1 MIECSGSL
9 NSPWPLSSEDWP
21 VNHSKPPFL
30 RVGRGTK
37 RTLMASI
44 KRLIRRSLWRLGC
57 DVRRLNLTESR
68 WIQLVVQLRAHDIN
82 TVIDIGANVGQFAE
96 GLRDAGFRGRII
108 SFEASRAAHCELQK
122 RAMRDRRWTVA
133 PRLAIGGSDGKAK
146 INVSANSVSS
156 SILPMLPTHRVAE
169 PKSTYIRTETVE
181 LRRLDTVADEY
192 LSEDDH
198 VFLKSDTQGMEFEVL
213 RGAGRLLDRIAGL
226 QVELSLLPLYEGERL
241 FETMIHEI
249 RDRGFELWS
258 LVPGFADKN
267 NGRLLQVDGIFFRR

>member
-1 MIECSGSL
+1 
-9 NSPWPLSSEDWP
+9 
-21 VNHSKPPFL
+21 
-30 RVGRGTK
+30 
-37 RTLMASI
+37 MASI

-108 SFEASRAAHCELQK
+108 SFEASRAAHCELQH
-122 RAMRDRRWTVA
+122 RAMHDRRWTVA
-133 PRLAIGGSDGKAK
+133 PRLAIGGSDGKTK

-156 SILPMLPTHRVAE
+156 SILPMLPTHLVAE

-213 RGAGRLLDRIAGL
+213 RGAGRLLDRITGL
-226 QVELSLLPLYEGERL
+226 QVELSLIPLYEGEHL
-241 FETMIHEI
+241 FETMICEI

>member
-1 MIECSGSL
+1 
-9 NSPWPLSSEDWP
+9 
-21 VNHSKPPFL
+21 
-30 RVGRGTK
+30 
-37 RTLMASI
+37 
-44 KRLIRRSLWRLGC
+44 
-57 DVRRLNLTESR
+57 
-68 WIQLVVQLRAHDIN
+68 
-82 TVIDIGANVGQFAE
+82 
-96 GLRDAGFRGRII
+96 
-108 SFEASRAAHCELQK
+108 
-122 RAMRDRRWTVA
+122 MRDRRWTVA

-156 SILPMLPTHRVAE
+156 SILPMLPTHLVAE

-226 QVELSLLPLYEGERL
+226 QVELSLIPLYEGEHL
-241 FETMIHEI
+241 FETMICEI

-258 LVPGFADKN
+258 LVPGFAVKN